1 MTASRQLAGEW
12 LTQLDSGADWMN
24 ELTAKT
30 ISDGAAGQGLN
41 VLILGALTQ
50 PPSINGLAQ
59 AADQG
64 ECSVRLEAA
73 VTDRG
78 ARPDP
83 ERLKR
88 ADAVLSTAA
97 LGENADRAA
106 LYGLRA
112 LFAWLNGDSTRAK
125 GYARDSANIT
135 APDASH
141 LSAALVAFA
150 VGHGLT
156 PAWNREVR
164 HA

>member
-30 ISDGAAGQGLN
+30 ISDGASGQGLN

-141 LSAALVAFA
+141 LSAALIAFA